1 MSQHELN
8 PQKVMAEIND
18 WKTEFDMVQGRAN
31 GILTTGATRM
41 LQRCA
46 DKINILLG
54 ENQRLKKQL
63 EDALE
68 KIPKAK
74 NIPVAEGSK
83 DPKRSPSK

>member
-8 PQKVMAEIND
+8 PQKVMNEIND
-18 WKTEFDMVQGRAN
+18 WKTQFDMVQGRAN
-31 GILTTGATRM
+31 GILNNGATMM

-63 EDALE
+63 EDALA

-74 NIPVAEGSK
+74 ELPKAEMPEK
-83 DPKRSPSK
+83 KK